1 MGIRRSIR
9 VKWLR
14 LLRRMNSLDLGIFRK
29 EDLTDQQKMGIKIFE
44 KTVSIKEADIFMS
57 PLSDSI
63 YIEINDIYIILEG
76 NDLQIIN
83 GKFRYDLHFNE
94 QVRTRLRH
102 RVLQI
107 LESRRVLV
115 EKRIKIKSERTL
127 NSIFDDV
134 KEIKER
140 ENVK

>member
-127 NSIFDDV
+127 NSIFDDI

-140 ENVK
+140 EQFK

>member
-44 KTVSIKEADIFMS
+44 KTVSIKEAEIFMS

-94 QVRTRLRH
+94 QIRTRLRH

-107 LESRRVLV
+107 LESRRILV

-140 ENVK
+140 ENAK

>member
-1 MGIRRSIR
+1 MSIRRSIKVR
-9 VKWLR
+9 WLR